1 MTALYPHVQRYQF
14 VSALASHGPQY
25 KPQRRFLMVLTA
37 MADHWSLVSP
47 DPHLMASLF
56 SVSANTVR
64 MWLEDFYLD
73 GWLSPVSDSE
83 LALIHLPRGSAAYQ
97 ALEPVFE
104 WHTRAHA
111 PYVRAI
117 PTTTPVKP
125 PNRNEPIPL
134 SRALKLA
141 VESAAKIKD
150 KQFAYLSFIQ
160 ESLAVQPQGTEHLAT
175 EWNRYLGNY

>member
-1 MTALYPHVQRYQF
+1 VTALCPHVQRYRF
-14 VSALASHGPQY
+14 VSAVASHGPQY

-56 SVSANTVR
+56 SIRVNTVR
-64 MWLEDFYLD
+64 MWLEDFYLE
-73 GWLSPVSDSE
+73 GWLSPVPDSE

-111 PYVRAI
+111 PHARARAS
-117 PTTTPVKP
+117 TTPVKSHKSY
-125 PNRNEPIPL
+125 EPIPL